1 MRKIFAVVLALALV
15 SIITVSGT
23 ATASAK
29 GKHKQPIEFNATLAV
44 QEITGLG
51 ANGNSGWSTIELETL
66 AGIGLFDVVEGPA
79 EVSGLY
85 LTAAQSS
92 REQFTSN
99 PLLTPWDTTVTKGK
113 SKGTFHL
120 SVPVI
125 VNHPVYGFIPTAGGE
140 TLVVGKY
147 DLKVSTTAECQIYGK
162 GKWKSK
168 AKNSIIE
175 GKGVITVCTNFVPAY
190 GTFVS
195 SVSVTGNAAVAD

>member
-15 SIITVSGT
+15 SVITVSGT

-29 GKHKQPIEFNATLAV
+29 GKKKQPIEFNATLAV
-44 QEITGLG
+44 QEITALSS
-51 ANGNSGWSTIELETL
+51 NGNSDWSTIELETL
-66 AGIGLFDVVEGPA
+66 AGIGLVNVVEGPA
-79 EVSGLY
+79 EISNLY

-99 PLLTPWDTTVTKGK
+99 PLLTPWDTSVKKGK

-125 VNHPVYGFIPTAGGE
+125 VNHPVYGPIPTAGGE
-140 TLVVGKY
+140 VLVVGKY
-147 DLKVSTTAECQIYGK
+147 NLKVSSSDACQIEGK

-175 GKGVITVCTNFVPAY
+175 GKGEITVCTNFVPAL

-195 SVSVTGNAAVAD
+195 NVSVTGNAAVAD

>member
-1 MRKIFAVVLALALV
+1 MRKIFAAVLALTLV

-23 ATASAK
+23 ATASAQ
-29 GKHKQPIEFNATLAV
+29 GKNKQPIEFNATLAV
-44 QEITGLG
+44 QEITGLSS
-51 ANGNSGWSTIELETL
+51 NGNSGWSSIELETL
-66 AGIGLFDVVEGPA
+66 AGIGLVNVVEGPA
-79 EVSGLY
+79 EISNLY

-99 PLLTPWDTTVTKGK
+99 PLLTPWDTSVVKGK

-125 VNHPVYGFIPTAGGE
+125 VNHPVYGPIPTAGGDV
-140 TLVVGKY
+140 LVVGEY
-147 DLKVSTTAECQIYGK
+147 DLKVSSSAGCQISGI
-162 GKWKSK
+162 GNWKSK

-175 GKGVITVCTNFVPAY
+175 GHGEITVCTNFVPAF